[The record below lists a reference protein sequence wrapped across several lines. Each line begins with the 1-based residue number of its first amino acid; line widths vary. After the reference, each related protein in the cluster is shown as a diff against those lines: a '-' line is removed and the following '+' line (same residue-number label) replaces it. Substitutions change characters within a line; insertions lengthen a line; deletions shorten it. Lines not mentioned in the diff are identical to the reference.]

1 MSGRKGFRI
10 AVHVL
15 RTVILSIALIIL
27 VLVGPLYLYRTVKNI
42 QVKRLAREYL
52 MNTYD
57 FRWKFRK
64 VEYYT
69 PLGTMFVEVFPED
82 VRGVEK
88 FEIYVYEEVIAD
100 TFIKEYVQICL
111 EELLESDFKEI
122 WGEENKNVLQ
132 ILWRK
137 NKRPGEILF
146 RM

>member
-1 MSGRKGFRI
+1 
-10 AVHVL
+10 
-15 RTVILSIALIIL
+15 
-27 VLVGPLYLYRTVKNI
+27 
-42 QVKRLAREYL
+42 

-57 FRWKFRK
+57 FRWKFGK

-122 WGEENKNVLQ
+122 T
-132 ILWRK
+132 
-137 NKRPGEILF
+137 
-146 RM
+146 